1 MKPRLIT
8 PPITINYHPV
18 SKSILSPIDMTTPKN
33 IIDEESKLDTQ
44 ENDAKAEKS
53 EIDTTEENTL
63 PSIKPVLK
71 KSDSERE
78 LALLLE
84 LNDTEDQDDKDHKND
99 VEQKQGRLRN
109 LFQAICRFF
118 IDCAYFLKKCKGA
131 TASGENLL

>member
-1 MKPRLIT
+1 
-8 PPITINYHPV
+8 
-18 SKSILSPIDMTTPKN
+18 MTTPKN
-33 IIDEESKLDTQ
+33 IIDEESNLDTQ
-44 ENDAKAEKS
+44 ENEAKAEKS

-63 PSIKPVLK
+63 PEPSIKPVLK

-84 LNDTEDQDDKDHKND
+84 LNDTEDQNDKDHKND

-109 LFQAICRFF
+109 LFQTICGFF

-131 TASGENLL
+131 TASGKNLL